1 MSAGATDGVDPGHQ
15 ARTLCAD
22 RFEEKPGNGFRHGR
36 GVGSDGFRFDGAAVL
51 VLPERAGG
59 VGSYLGFLFVV
70 KGGFGSLEDPSRSL
84 VHLFAGVDL
93 HTFCGEGEER
103 MLPGK
108 RGGGALLLGPR
119 DGCEEDCGEEEK
131 ASHSVEQFT

>member
-1 MSAGATDGVDPGHQ
+1 MSAGATDEVDPGHQ
-15 ARTLCAD
+15 AGALRTD
-22 RFEEKPGNGFRHGR
+22 RFEEEPG
-36 GVGSDGFRFDGAAVL
+36 DGFRLGCRIGGDGFRLDGAAIL
-51 VLPERAGG
+51 VLPERASG
-59 VGSYLGFLFVV
+59 VGSYLGFLLVV

-93 HTFCGEGEER
+93 HALGGEGEER

-119 DGCEEDCGEEEK
+119 DGCEEDCGEEEE